1 MNNSKI
7 FVLLIAVMLVVAVL
21 IELSVPKRFSWKP
34 SFDHASG
41 EPFGSM
47 LFDSL
52 AAKSMGNGYSVK
64 HVTFYQLAKGRAV
77 APMSV
82 MDVCCENYYEMPK
95 LEMKSLLSFVAR
107 GNKVLLGSNSFS
119 EDLLDTLQL
128 LMNDGYFFPST
139 FNSNAMSG
147 LVRNY
152 DTLQWGKD
160 PVYGTR
166 YYRVYDG
173 IVDASFRLGRDT
185 VYLAKDDEMVVC
197 ESEGADDSCKVE
209 YADTVI
215 KETSKE
221 WKVMAWLLNDGEK
234 LPVVV
239 KRRWGRGEIVM
250 CSTPLLLTNYG
261 VMDGGNVSYVY
272 RVLNSISGNPVVRLV
287 SEEPEESVAAQSPMR
302 FFLANPP
309 LRWATYIALTTLLLF
324 IIFTAR
330 RRQRAIPVVRKPV
343 NHQLEFTKLIGTL
356 YYQEGI
362 HGDLVRKKYTFF
374 AEQLRREVHVD
385 VDDDAGDTENFNAI
399 SRHTGIDAADVAA
412 RIRTVRK
419 ACRGDMPMTEEEM
432 MMYVDY
438 MNEILYKI

>member
-1 MNNSKI
+1 
-7 FVLLIAVMLVVAVL
+7 
-21 IELSVPKRFSWKP
+21 
-34 SFDHASG
+34 
-41 EPFGSM
+41 
-47 LFDSL
+47 
-52 AAKSMGNGYSVK
+52 
-64 HVTFYQLAKGRAV
+64 
-77 APMSV
+77 
-82 MDVCCENYYEMPK
+82 
-95 LEMKSLLSFVAR
+95 
-107 GNKVLLGSNSFS
+107 
-119 EDLLDTLQL
+119 
-128 LMNDGYFFPST
+128 
-139 FNSNAMSG
+139 
-147 LVRNY
+147 
-152 DTLQWGKD
+152 
-160 PVYGTR
+160 
-166 YYRVYDG
+166 
-173 IVDASFRLGRDT
+173 
-185 VYLAKDDEMVVC
+185 
-197 ESEGADDSCKVE
+197 
-209 YADTVI
+209 
-215 KETSKE
+215 
-221 WKVMAWLLNDGEK
+221 MAWLLAAGEK

-385 VDDDAGDTENFNAI
+385 VDDDAGDNENFNAI